1 MTTPAPLT
9 YRRAGLTLAADHWTA
24 PPATPSR
31 GTAILLHGVGQ
42 TRHSWHHTAARLAE
56 HGWTALTLDARGHG
70 DSDWAH
76 PHDYTVDHLVDDL
89 VHITGT
95 LNDTPVLIGASMGG
109 ITALLAHADHTI
121 ARALVLVD
129 IAPQINP
136 AGAAR
141 ILDFMTRH
149 RDGFA
154 TLNEAAAAIAA
165 YNPHR
170 TRPATTHGL
179 RKNLRQHHDGRWRWH
194 WDPQLLQ
201 FISNTAAL
209 TDLTTRMNT
218 AAQQITIP
226 TLLIRGE
233 LSDIVNHD
241 SVDRLLHHIPTAHT
255 TTVTNTAHMVAGD
268 DNDIFT
274 NHLIDFLNHL
284 LPLPR
289 AESRKR
295 SGPGT

>member
-1 MTTPAPLT
+1 MITPTPVA

-24 PPATPSR
+24 PSATPPR

-56 HGWTALTLDARGHG
+56 HGWTALTFDARGHG
-70 DSDWAH
+70 DSDWAR
-76 PHDYTVDHLVDDL
+76 PDDYTVDHLVDDL
-89 VHITGT
+89 VHIAGT
-95 LNDTPVLIGASMGG
+95 LDYAPVLIGASMGG

-121 ARALVLVD
+121 ARALVVVD

-141 ILDFMTRH
+141 ILDFMAGH

-154 TLNEAAAAIAA
+154 ALDEAAAAIAA

-179 RKNLRQHHDGRWRWH
+179 RKNLRQHRDGRWRWH

-201 FISNTAAL
+201 FISDTTGL
-209 TDLTTRMNT
+209 TDLATRMDT
-218 AAQQITIP
+218 AARHITIP
-226 TLLIRGE
+226 TLIIRGE
-233 LSDIVNHD
+233 LSDVVNHD
-241 SVDRLLHHIPTAHT
+241 SVEHLLHHIPTAHT
-255 TTVTNTAHMVAGD
+255 ATWGLSHD
-268 DNDIFT
+268 HDRCF
-274 NHLIDFLNHL
+274 
-284 LPLPR
+284 R
-289 AESRKR
+289 RC
-295 SGPGT
+295 